1 MARPKK
7 SKPNHATGMYEYKAT
22 IGKSFD
28 GKAIRKSFYSS
39 KSLEDAKEKARLY
52 MINKAVSEQTGE
64 QFVERAMTFG
74 AWANKWLEIYKKPNV
89 KEHTYKWTYET
100 NVINYFIPYFG
111 AAPLTSIRQ
120 LDIQQYFSAH
130 RELSATTLRRQ
141 QQMLKSIFETA
152 IDNDYCIKNPV
163 KNIKLHSDKEAFVL
177 KWYSQAQADKLR
189 AQALKDGSK
198 YAKAVFLML
207 SLGLRRGELLG
218 LMWKDIDLT
227 AQTVEIKRAVEPDT
241 KGMPNDGDVKS
252 VSSLRTIPF
261 GHDERLMDFLRAE
274 CSAEHPSAFVIN
286 GKTKYGYT
294 SIDGFNRGYQI
305 YMTKTTEALG
315 LPYMT
320 PHELRHSYGTILREQ
335 GLDLYSISRLLGHAD
350 TAVTEKHYIGND
362 LDVLKA
368 RLQELNKAP

>member
-1 MARPKK
+1 MARPRK

-39 KSLEDAKEKARLY
+39 KSLEDAKEKAKLY

-64 QFVERAMTFG
+64 QFVERAMTFK
-74 AWANKWLEIYKKPNV
+74 AWASKWLEIYKKPNV

-163 KNIKLHSDKEAFVL
+163 KNIKLHSDKEAFTL
-177 KWYSQAQADKLR
+177 KWYTKAQADKLKSR
-189 AQALKDGSK
+189 ALEDNCK
-198 YAKAVFLML
+198 YSKAVFLML

-218 LMWKDIDLT
+218 LMWADIDLDS
-227 AQTVEIKRAVEPDT
+227 QTIEIKRAVEPDT

-252 VSSLRTIPF
+252 ISSLRTIPF
-261 GHDERLMDFLRAE
+261 GHDEQLMNFLKAE
-274 CSAEHPSAFVIN
+274 CCARHPSPFVID

-294 SIDGFNRGYQI
+294 SIDGFNRGYQL
-305 YMTKTTEALG
+305 YMAKTTKAIG

-350 TAVTEKHYIGND
+350 TSVTEKHYVGND
-362 LDVLKA
+362 IEVLKK
-368 RLQELNKAP
+368 RLSELDNKD